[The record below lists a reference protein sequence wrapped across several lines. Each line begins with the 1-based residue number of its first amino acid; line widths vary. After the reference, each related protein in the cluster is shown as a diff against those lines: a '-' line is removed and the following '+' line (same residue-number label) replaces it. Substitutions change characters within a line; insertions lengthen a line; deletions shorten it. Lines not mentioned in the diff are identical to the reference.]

1 MTAPDPLRPRPG
13 VAFLGFALATGLL
26 IGVVVALARD
36 AITGWHAG
44 EYTYAF
50 IGVTFGAIIG
60 GCLCRLARPPW
71 RSLGSG
77 LLLGGA
83 LGFAALVAAG
93 VVLYIGLTQWS
104 S

>member
-1 MTAPDPLRPRPG
+1 MTEDRRPG

-26 IGVVVALARD
+26 IAVMAALAGDVVA
-36 AITGWHAG
+36 GWHAG
-44 EYTYAF
+44 EYAYPF

-60 GCLCRLARPPW
+60 GSLCRLARPPW

-93 VVLYIGLTQWS
+93 VVLYIGLRQWS